1 MTPLSFVAVDW
12 LPWIVGLCV
21 LSAVVLL
28 LIVIAPWKKV
38 RDDSGIDD
46 EVEARLLLGEDPDEI
61 DRDLAAREAERRAR
75 CRPSSA
81 PDDEARLSVAP
92 PAAAGS
98 GCVGDREEEP
108 GLAGTSHRRRSRSP
122 GPSRPGP

>member
-28 LIVIAPWKKV
+28 LIVIAPWKKI

-46 EVEARLLLGEDPDEI
+46 EIEARLLLGEDPDEI
-61 DRDLAAREAERRAR
+61 DRDIAAREAERRGRVAEL
-75 CRPSSA
+75 RPR
-81 PDDEARLSVAP
+81 DDEAT
-92 PAAAGS
+92 G
-98 GCVGDREEEP
+98 
-108 GLAGTSHRRRSRSP
+108 
-122 GPSRPGP
+122 